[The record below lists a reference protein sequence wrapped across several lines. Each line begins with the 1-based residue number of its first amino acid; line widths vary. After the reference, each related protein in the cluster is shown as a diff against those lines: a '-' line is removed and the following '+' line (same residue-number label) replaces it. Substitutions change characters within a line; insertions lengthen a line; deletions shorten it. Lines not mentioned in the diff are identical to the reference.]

1 MEFHLVKRWQIPGYF
16 MRQKSVTR
24 NLVVILS
31 SRLKKTQNCTRVIKW
46 TKLLGCFFKNPATG
60 KVKASPELLDALN
73 VAGIKPEIGGK
84 NPRDIVQK

>member
-1 MEFHLVKRWQIPGYF
+1 
-16 MRQKSVTR
+16 
-24 NLVVILS
+24 
-31 SRLKKTQNCTRVIKW
+31 
-46 TKLLGCFFKNPATG
+46 LGCFFKNPATG